1 MVTPPASPPGHLESG
16 TLLVALA
23 ALVLAAKLGGIVAER
38 LRQPPVLG
46 ELIIGI
52 VLGNLLLPFLGREA
66 IAIGSDPTLRF
77 LAELGVLILLFDV
90 GLESDIGAMRRV
102 GTSAALVAIIGAV
115 VPAGLG
121 WAVATWFLPD
131 ASTLVHAFVGATLSA
146 TSVGITARVLRDLG
160 KMSSAEGRII
170 LGAALIDD
178 VLALVVLAVA
188 SAGVTAA
195 ETGGSGLSALAV
207 LGIVARAAIFLG
219 VTITAG
225 RYLSA
230 HIVRFV
236 GRIAPPGTML
246 VVGLAFCFTL
256 AWLADRIG
264 LAAIVGAFAA
274 GLLLDP
280 YGRGVRSREDE
291 ASLAELLHP
300 IGSLFVPLFF
310 ILMGLQ
316 VQLGTVASGS
326 MLLFAL
332 AISACAVAGKLA
344 AGVGVVQPGVDRLSV
359 GIGMVPRG
367 EVGLIFAG
375 LGTTLTLG
383 GRPLLSEGVFSAAV
397 IMVLVTTLIA
407 PIGLRWSMSRAR
419 PNAIRT

>member
-1 MVTPPASPPGHLESG
+1 MAPPPPPPPAHPESSS
-16 TLLVALA
+16 LLVALA
-23 ALVLAAKLGGIVAER
+23 GLVVAAKVGGIVAVR

-46 ELIIGI
+46 ELLVGI
-52 VLGNLLLPFLGREA
+52 VLGNLLLPFIGGEA
-66 IAIGSDPTLRF
+66 VALGSDPTLRF

-90 GLESDIGAMRRV
+90 GLDSDIGAMRRV
-102 GTSAALVAIIGAV
+102 GTSAVLVALIGAT

-121 WAVATWFLPD
+121 WAVAVWFLAD
-131 ASTLVHAFVGATLSA
+131 ASPLVHAFIGATLSA

-160 KMSSAEGRII
+160 KMNSVEGRII

-178 VLALVVLAVA
+178 VLGLIVLAVA
-188 SAGVTAA
+188 SAAVTAA
-195 ETGGSGLSALAV
+195 ATGGAGLSGLSI
-207 LGIVARAAIFLG
+207 LGIVGRAAVFLAAT
-219 VTITAG
+219 VTAG
-225 RYLSA
+225 HYFST

-246 VVGLAFCFTL
+246 VVGLALCFTL
-256 AWLADRIG
+256 AWLAERIG

-291 ASLAELLHP
+291 ASLTELLQP
-300 IGSLFVPLFF
+300 IGGLFVPLFF

-316 VQLGTVASGS
+316 VQVGTVASGS
-326 MLLFAL
+326 MLLFAV
-332 AISACAVAGKLA
+332 AISACAVVGKVA
-344 AGVGVVQPGVDRLSV
+344 AGLGALHRDVDRVSV

-375 LGTTLTLG
+375 LGTTLVLDG
-383 GRPLLSEGVFSAAV
+383 KPLLSDGIFSAVV
-397 IMVLVTTLIA
+397 IMVLMTTLIA
-407 PIGLRWSMSRAR
+407 PIGLRWSMSRRRSTA
-419 PNAIRT
+419 T

>member
-1 MVTPPASPPGHLESG
+1 
-16 TLLVALA
+16 
-23 ALVLAAKLGGIVAER
+23 
-38 LRQPPVLG
+38 
-46 ELIIGI
+46 
-52 VLGNLLLPFLGREA
+52 
-66 IAIGSDPTLRF
+66 
-77 LAELGVLILLFDV
+77 VLILLFDV
-90 GLESDIGAMRRV
+90 GLEADVDAMRRV
-102 GTSAALVAIIGAV
+102 GTSAALVAVIGAV

-121 WAVATWFLPD
+121 WAVAAWSLPE
-131 ASTLVHAFVGATLSA
+131 ASPLVHAFIGATLSA

-160 KMSSAEGRII
+160 KMNSAEGRII

-178 VLALVVLAVA
+178 VLGLIVLAVA
-188 SAGVTAA
+188 SAAVTAA
-195 ETGGSGLSALAV
+195 ATGGPGVSTLGV
-207 LGIVARAAIFLG
+207 LGIVGRAIIFLG
-219 VTITAG
+219 ATVAAG
-225 RYLSA
+225 HYLSA
-230 HIVRFV
+230 RIVRFV

-246 VVGLAFCFTL
+246 VIGLALCFTL
-256 AWLADRIG
+256 AWLAERIG

-300 IGSLFVPLFF
+300 ISTLFVPLFF

-316 VQLGTVASGS
+316 VQIGAVTSGH

-332 AISACAVAGKLA
+332 VISACAVAGKLA
-344 AGVGVVQPGVDRLSV
+344 AGLGAIQGGVDRLSV

-375 LGTTLTLG
+375 LGATLVLG
-383 GRPLLSEGVFSAAV
+383 GRPLLSDGVFSAVV

-407 PIGLRWSMSRAR
+407 PIGLRWSVSRRR
-419 PNAIRT
+419 PAASTT

>member
-1 MVTPPASPPGHLESG
+1 MTVTAAAPPGHLESG

-38 LRQPPVLG
+38 MRQPPVLG
-46 ELIIGI
+46 ELMVGI
-52 VLGNLLLPFLGREA
+52 VLGNLLLPFLGREG
-66 IAIGSDPTLRF
+66 IAIGADPTLRF

-102 GTSAALVAIIGAV
+102 GTSAALVAIVGAA

-121 WAVATWFLPD
+121 WAAARWFLPD
-131 ASTLVHAFVGATLSA
+131 ASSLVHAFIGATLSA

-160 KMSSAEGRII
+160 KTGSAEGRII

-178 VLALVVLAVA
+178 VLALIVLAVA

-195 ETGGSGLSALAV
+195 ETGSSGLSALGI
-207 LGIVARAAIFLG
+207 LGIIGRAAIFLG
-219 VTITAG
+219 ATIALA
-225 RYLSA
+225 RYLSV

-236 GRIAPPGTML
+236 GRVAPPGTML
-246 VVGLAFCFTL
+246 VVGLALCFTL
-256 AWLADRIG
+256 AWLAERIG
-264 LAAIVGAFAA
+264 LADIVGAFAA

-326 MLLFAL
+326 MLLFAFV
-332 AISACAVAGKLA
+332 ISACAVAGKVA
-344 AGVGVVQPGVDRLSV
+344 AGIGAVQPAVDRLSV

-383 GRPLLSEGVFSAAV
+383 GRPLLSEAVFSAVV
-397 IMVLVTTLIA
+397 IMVLVTTLVA
-407 PIGLRWSMSRAR
+407 PIGLRWSMNRR
-419 PNAIRT
+419 RVIP